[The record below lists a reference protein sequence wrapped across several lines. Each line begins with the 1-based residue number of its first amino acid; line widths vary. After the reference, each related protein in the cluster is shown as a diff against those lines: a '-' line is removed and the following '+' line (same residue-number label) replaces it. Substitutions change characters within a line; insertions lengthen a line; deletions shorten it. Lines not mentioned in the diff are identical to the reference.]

1 MEGFEGP
8 AKSRVAPAKVNLA
21 LHVVGRRP
29 DGYHLLESLVAFDP
43 ASGDRVEVSLG
54 GEGKDDRLTVD
65 GPFAAQIPSGANN
78 MILQATS
85 LAREV
90 FAESGAQLPPLAIH
104 LTKNLP
110 VAAGI
115 GGGSADAAALLALL
129 LDGQSPELQTTI
141 EDRSIALGAD
151 VPMCLKGLPARISGI
166 GERIEPISTLPALTM
181 LLVNPGIAVSTPEVF
196 RLLAARDNPP
206 LPPLPASG
214 FVDLDA
220 LVNWLGD
227 TRNDLALPA
236 ASIAPEIGE
245 ARRAL
250 LDAGAVFARMSG
262 SGATVYG
269 LFASSEERETA
280 RRRIAADQPGW
291 WVSGAGEDMER
302 TIA

>member
-1 MEGFEGP
+1 MGGFEGL
-8 AKSRVAPAKVNLA
+8 AKSRLAVAKVNLA
-21 LHVVGRRP
+21 LHVVGRRA

-43 ASGDRVEVSLG
+43 ASGDRVTVSVSPDDA
-54 GEGKDDRLTVD
+54 EDRLTVD
-65 GPFAAQIPSGANN
+65 GRFAGKVPAGADNILFQATNLARQTFAQRGAN
-78 MILQATS
+78 
-85 LAREV
+85 
-90 FAESGAQLPPLAIH
+90 LPPLAIH

-129 LDGQSPELQTTI
+129 LDGQPDEIRAAI
-141 EDRSIALGAD
+141 EARSIMLGAD
-151 VPMCLKGLPARISGI
+151 VPMCLKGVAARISGI
-166 GERIEPISTLPALTM
+166 GETIEPVPALPDLAM

-206 LPPLPASG
+206 LPPVPSSG
-214 FVDLDA
+214 FADLDA

-269 LFASSEERETA
+269 LFASPEERDVA
-280 RRRIAADQPGW
+280 RRRIAADQPDW
-291 WVSGAGEDMER
+291 WVSGPGEEMER
-302 TIA
+302 TMA